1 MWRGYSA
8 PQLTQVPLGGHLARR
23 EVLFMASKTDI
34 EIKII
39 GAGSSKFGLWLLG
52 FVARM
57 FHINLEVRSTNP
69 LGRKL

>member
-1 MWRGYSA
+1 
-8 PQLTQVPLGGHLARR
+8 
-23 EVLFMASKTDI
+23 MASKTDI

>member
-1 MWRGYSA
+1 
-8 PQLTQVPLGGHLARR
+8 
-23 EVLFMASKTDI
+23 MASKTDI

-57 FHINLEVRSTNP
+57 FHINLEVRPTKRAG
-69 LGRKL
+69 GRGCTCANIERPMVDKEGICFSCHKPRR